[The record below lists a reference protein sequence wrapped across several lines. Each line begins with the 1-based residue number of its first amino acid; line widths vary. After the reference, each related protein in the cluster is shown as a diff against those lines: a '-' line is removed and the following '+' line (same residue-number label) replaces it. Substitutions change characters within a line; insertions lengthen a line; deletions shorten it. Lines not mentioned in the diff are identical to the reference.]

1 MLLLLFYLS
10 FLLSSVHLH
19 VIDEAASISC
29 GPNTD
34 EKMPNFFDEK
44 PQTLRVLNECFP
56 CYFYYRLLFDVING
70 PCPHYFTELCVFID
84 LWGEITIEKYYSS
97 HNPQKKLADKLAN
110 QQQVLCRFTNVESL
124 SNLALL
130 ASILVTAI
138 ERSWISGYSKSF
150 LQETV
155 ISFVN
160 DGRKVWATVLFL
172 SAIMQRKVTH
182 VNFFLPFLQ
191 DHGLLT

>member
-1 MLLLLFYLS
+1 MK
-10 FLLSSVHLH
+10 LH
-19 VIDEAASISC
+19 PYYVVLIQ
-29 GPNTD
+29 T
-34 EKMPNFFDEK
+34 KKLPNFFDEK

-56 CYFYYRLLFDVING
+56 CYFCYRLLFDVINV
-70 PCPHYFTELCVFID
+70 PCPQGAQAHYFTELCVFID
-84 LWGEITIEKYYSS
+84 LWGQITIEKYYSS
-97 HNPQKKLADKLAN
+97 HNPQKKLAD
-110 QQQVLCRFTNVESL
+110 QQQVLCRFINFESL
-124 SNLALL
+124 SNLTLL

-138 ERSWISGYSKSF
+138 ERSGISGSQKSF

-155 ISFVN
+155 NDVN